1 MDRYKLNRI
10 LTITAL
16 VVFGVLVLNEVYNL
30 ALKFV
35 LVGSG
40 DFKIVLKRGD
50 SIVNYQNINDIKP
63 NHIPLE
69 ATNIRLILFKGR
81 KRYITDIK
89 LAEDK
94 EEYLWEVNK
103 LRSGQYTLK
112 AIAYV
117 DTSEGKSS
125 QGFIIALGSKEIE
138 INKDKV
144 NQEDLVIDKI
154 RYSFEKPTS
163 PIVEGEFYR
172 ITLRPELKGFNV
184 KLSKAITTLSP
195 LKEDIILTNLNYRK
209 FVQAHVYNLSSGYFS
224 ISSDLAYNSYIYSD
238 KRYFQFSTLLGDFY
252 YTDEGVRNLRIF
264 FPCFFCG
271 DTEEYIEI
279 EPAMKEPVDRRM
291 RIDTR
296 KVPGD

>member
-16 VVFGVLVLNEVYNL
+16 VVFGVLV
-30 ALKFV
+30 LKFV

-63 NHIPLE
+63 NLIPLE

>member
-10 LTITAL
+10 LTITAV
-16 VVFGVLVLNEVYNL
+16 VVFGILVLNEVYNL
-30 ALKFV
+30 ALKLI

-50 SIVNYQNINDIKP
+50 SIVNYQNIKEIEP
-63 NHIPLE
+63 NLIPSE
-69 ATNIRLILFKGR
+69 ATNIRLILFRGK
-81 KRYITDIK
+81 KRYINEIK

-94 EEYLWEVNK
+94 EEYLWEVNN

-117 DTSEGKSS
+117 DTSEEKRS
-125 QGFIIALGSKEIE
+125 QGFIIALGSKEVE
-138 INKDKV
+138 ISKGQV
-144 NQEDLVIDKI
+144 NEEDLVIDKI
-154 RYSFEKPTS
+154 RYSFEKPTA
-163 PIVEGEFYR
+163 PVVEGEFYR
-172 ITLRPELKGFNV
+172 ITLRPELKGFNI

-195 LKEDIILTNLNYRK
+195 LKEDTILTNLGYRK
-209 FVQAHVYNLSSGYFS
+209 FVQAHVYNLSSGYLS
-224 ISSDLAYNSYIYSD
+224 ISSDLAYNSYIHSD

-252 YTDEGVRNLRIF
+252 YKDEGVRNLRIF

-279 EPAMKEPVDRRM
+279 EPATKQPEDERM